1 VKEAEKLGIEFS
13 LGNWRK
19 ILALKGLDRKNNAK
33 KKNKM
38 KSLMTKIAPQQ
49 K

>member
-19 ILALKGLDRKNNAK
+19 ILALKGLDRIYFAK
-33 KKNKM
+33 
-38 KSLMTKIAPQQ
+38 MTEIGSP
-49 K
+49 